1 MLSRKACSFIIKDFN
16 TFMCDHIQ
24 HRGKYHFCRF
34 VSQAFSAEA
43 ILKLHIKDCFRINGK
58 QSKI

>member
-1 MLSRKACSFIIKDFN
+1 
-16 TFMCDHIQ
+16 MCDHIQ
-24 HRGKYHFCRF
+24 HRGKYHFYRF